1 MTAPDCSSLVVPGDR
16 AGDRTT
22 ARVGL
27 EWPRKPDYLALIA
40 ARDWGL
46 AASRGISLELGEP
59 KAYSDG
65 LAARERGGCVK
76 ILLKPQHQFEPQAR
90 RSAAC
95 RGHAAAFSRAK
106 TG

>member
-22 ARVGL
+22 AQVGL

-59 KAYSDG
+59 KACLTDLPHSF
-65 LAARERGGCVK
+65 AATVTS
-76 ILLKPQHQFEPQAR
+76 F
-90 RSAAC
+90 
-95 RGHAAAFSRAK
+95 
-106 TG
+106 